1 MRGNSLFK
9 KIDRW
14 IGIPLVLFLGSFVQL
29 RHFFLPSTTK
39 TLQLGDRV
47 LVVKLSALGDTLIL
61 LPIFKALKEKIGSQ
75 GRLMMIA
82 TSVNQAALDGF
93 PYVDEVLLLDFG
105 RMARNPSVLLNF
117 LKRLWS
123 FRAQIA
129 LDFDQWLR
137 ISPLLCF
144 FSGSP
149 RRHGFKTNRQHRHFL
164 YHQTILNGKE
174 EHEFE
179 QFTHIA
185 DLAGVQRGDI
195 QNFNGFLE
203 RENLFRDSSFAF
215 SGNEKKLVHIHPGCG
230 SYGWQRAWPP
240 EYYVQLIQKLIGK
253 ADVAFRITGMG
264 DYEKNLVQKIIQE
277 SGLEIDDRSGRLEI
291 TQLAS
296 LLREADLILCGN
308 TGIMHLASGLGRPLV
323 VMNGPANPVKWG
335 PLLAGLNSSGQKE
348 NGSGE
353 VRLLASPIHCSP
365 CTTLGF
371 EYGCR
376 FRPCME
382 SIPVDKVMRECLSLL
397 NLAQAEST
405 RKESRR

>member
-14 IGIPLVLFLGSFVQL
+14 IGIPLVCALGSFVQL
-29 RHFFLPSTTK
+29 RHFFIPSTDK
-39 TLQLGDRV
+39 KLQLGDRV

-61 LPIFKALKEKIGSQ
+61 LPIFKALKEKIGNQ
-75 GRLMMIA
+75 GRLMMMA
-82 TSVNQAALDGF
+82 TSVNQAALEGF

-117 LKRLWS
+117 LKRLWR

-144 FSGSP
+144 FSGAP
-149 RRHGFKTNRQHRHFL
+149 QRYGFKTNCQHRHFL

-185 DLAGVQRGDI
+185 GLAGVQRREI
-195 QNFNGFLE
+195 RNFNGFLE
-203 RENLFRDSSFAF
+203 QENLFKDSSFTF
-215 SGNEKKLVHIHPGCG
+215 STHEKKIVHMHPGCG

-240 EYYVQLIQKLIGK
+240 EYYVQLIQKLSGK

-264 DYEKNLVQKIIQE
+264 DYEKNLVKKIIRD

-291 TQLAS
+291 TQLAG
-296 LLREADLILCGN
+296 LLREADLVICGN

-323 VMNGPANPVKWG
+323 VMNGPANPIKWG
-335 PLLAGLNSSGQKE
+335 PLLPVPDTFGPQENHSGV
-348 NGSGE
+348 
-353 VRLLASPIHCSP
+353 VRLLTSPIHCSP

-371 EYGCR
+371 EYGCQ

-382 SIPVDKVMRECLSLL
+382 SIQVGKVLGECLSLL
-397 NLAQAEST
+397 NPTQTEST
-405 RKESRR
+405 RKEFRR